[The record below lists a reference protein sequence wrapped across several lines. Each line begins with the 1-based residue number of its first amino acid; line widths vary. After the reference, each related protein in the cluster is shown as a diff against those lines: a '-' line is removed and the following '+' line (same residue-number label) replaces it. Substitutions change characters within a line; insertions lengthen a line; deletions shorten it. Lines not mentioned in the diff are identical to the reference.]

1 MNDGNNN
8 GVNDVA
14 EAVGYSI
21 TSYKNLM
28 LVVILGYFAVKVLDR
43 IITQR
48 ESCDEKNI
56 FYKNSQYDFMGL
68 LVFGSFIYL
77 FNSYL
82 VDINLTKSLPF
93 TVFYMIGLAYGVF
106 YNNAKNK
113 LKETSDSTSLN
124 FLMGVFYLVVLLVV
138 VFSLY
143 TGMSSPNK
151 VLIYVMF
158 IVAFVGVAYYLNTFN
173 QQYRNLDKPENI
185 YIFTDKL
192 VLTIP
197 MVAFL
202 INFLFLKADDSTG
215 FVSILLK
222 TMSGLFLG
230 IFVGCLA
237 VFGVHGLIP
246 GQTVINCKDNNGG
259 VCNISKISG
268 TTFIDSYRSSNLANT
283 TMIVLLAVLGLLG
296 VFISWSFAQ
305 KYI

>member
-1 MNDGNNN
+1 
-8 GVNDVA
+8 
-14 EAVGYSI
+14 
-21 TSYKNLM
+21 
-28 LVVILGYFAVKVLDR
+28 
-43 IITQR
+43 
-48 ESCDEKNI
+48 
-56 FYKNSQYDFMGL
+56 
-68 LVFGSFIYL
+68 
-77 FNSYL
+77 
-82 VDINLTKSLPF
+82 
-93 TVFYMIGLAYGVF
+93 
-106 YNNAKNK
+106 
-113 LKETSDSTSLN
+113 
-124 FLMGVFYLVVLLVV
+124 
-138 VFSLY
+138 
-143 TGMSSPNK
+143 MSSPNK

-173 QQYRNLDKPENI
+173 QKYRNLDKPENI

-268 TTFIDSYRSSNLANT
+268 TTFIDSYMSSSLANT
-283 TMIVLLAVLGLLG
+283 TLIVLLVVLALLG
-296 VFISWSFAQ
+296 VFVSWTFAE
-305 KYI
+305 KFI

>member
-1 MNDGNNN
+1 MDDDNNYN
-8 GVNDVA
+8 NVNDVA

-82 VDINLTKSLPF
+82 VDIKLTKSLPF
-93 TVFYMIGLAYGVF
+93 TIFYMIGLAYGVF

-138 VFSLY
+138 VF
-143 TGMSSPNK
+143 
-151 VLIYVMF
+151 
-158 IVAFVGVAYYLNTFN
+158 
-173 QQYRNLDKPENI
+173 
-185 YIFTDKL
+185 
-192 VLTIP
+192 
-197 MVAFL
+197 
-202 INFLFLKADDSTG
+202 
-215 FVSILLK
+215 
-222 TMSGLFLG
+222 
-230 IFVGCLA
+230 
-237 VFGVHGLIP
+237 
-246 GQTVINCKDNNGG
+246 
-259 VCNISKISG
+259 
-268 TTFIDSYRSSNLANT
+268 
-283 TMIVLLAVLGLLG
+283 
-296 VFISWSFAQ
+296 FIS
-305 KYI
+305 